1 VQPPQEGLHSDP
13 LCIQLIIPSIDD
25 DPNHRT
31 YHGTES
37 APCQRT
43 SLTNQRLPLGSSC
56 VRLTSDNGL
65 GKVKGSVVSEEA
77 ITVQADPLKA
87 LCCRVFEGLDVA
99 PEDAD
104 VTADVLVQADLR
116 GIGSHGV
123 ARLRRYVNGL
133 REGQMMA
140 RPEIQVAHDTST
152 TALIDGGGGLGPP
165 IGVRGMGKAIEKAK
179 DIGVGFVAVRN
190 SNHYGIAAYYAM
202 MALEHDC
209 IGISMTNADCLVVPT
224 FGRDAKLGT
233 NPISV
238 AVPSGGELPFVL
250 DMATSVTTRGK
261 IEVYQR
267 SDEELPLGWA
277 TDERGLTTADAAQFL
292 HNLNTRAGGGL
303 LPLGGVGELLGG
315 HKGYGLALLVD
326 ILCGVL
332 PGAGYADTIY
342 PKTPEGKPLPANVG
356 HFFGALRV
364 DGFRPLEEFQ
374 TTMDDIIKHIKASPK
389 AEGKQRIYIHGEK
402 EFEAAEER
410 MVQGIPLHPTIVADL
425 KAIAEETDVDYDL

>member
-1 VQPPQEGLHSDP
+1 
-13 LCIQLIIPSIDD
+13 
-25 DPNHRT
+25 
-31 YHGTES
+31 
-37 APCQRT
+37 
-43 SLTNQRLPLGSSC
+43 
-56 VRLTSDNGL
+56 LTSNNGL
-65 GKVKGSVVSEEA
+65 GTVKGGIVIEEA
-77 ITVQADPLKA
+77 ITILADPLRTF
-87 LCCRVFEGLDVA
+87 CRRVFEGLDVA

-123 ARLRRYVNGL
+123 ARLRRYVKGL

-140 RPEIQVAHDTST
+140 RPEIQVVHETAT

-165 IGVRGMGKAIEKAK
+165 IGCRGMGKAIEKAK

-202 MALEHDC
+202 MALKHDC

-224 FGRDAKLGT
+224 FGRDAMLGT

-238 AVPSGGELPFVL
+238 AVPSGGERPFVL

-261 IEVYQR
+261 IEVHQR
-267 SDEELPLGWA
+267 SGEELLLGWA
-277 TDERGLTTADAAQFL
+277 TDERGRATTNAAQFL
-292 HNLNTRAGGGL
+292 NNLNTKAGGGL

-326 ILCGVL
+326 IL
-332 PGAGYADTIY
+332 
-342 PKTPEGKPLPANVG
+342 
-356 HFFGALRV
+356 FGALRV

-374 TTMDDIIKHIKASPK
+374 ATMDDIIQRIKASPK

-402 EFEAAEER
+402 EFEATEER
-410 MVQGIPLHPTIVADL
+410 MVKGIPLHPTIVADL
-425 KAIAEETDVDYDL
+425 KAIAEETGVDYDL